1 MDQVVF
7 EEQLAPAPAIKAA
20 AALAGSRCSS
30 GLREM
35 MTMITTLAMMS
46 SPAVTSWTRAQR
58 KRGRE
63 EEGFHR
69 GGMEKTDP
77 KK

>member
-1 MDQVVF
+1 MDQVAY

-20 AALAGSRCSS
+20 VVLAGSRCSS

-35 MTMITTLAMMS
+35 MITTLAMMS
-46 SPAVTSWTRAQR
+46 SPAVTSWTQE

-63 EEGFHR
+63 
-69 GGMEKTDP
+69 GGRRIS
-77 KK
+77 